1 MMPDYHIPVLLEES
15 LLLLAINPE
24 GIYVD
29 ATFGGGGHSREILS
43 RLTTGRLL
51 GLDQD
56 PAAQKNS
63 LEDSRF
69 KLIQSNFRDIE
80 SVIADWGWKEVD
92 GILADLGVSSHQL
105 DEPERGFSFRFN
117 GPLDM
122 RMNPGTGRSAADILN
137 ETSEEELLR
146 IFREYGEISNAAKL
160 ARVIFTQRSKSP
172 ITRTVEFEEAIRTCL
187 PPKRTYKYLAQ
198 VYQALRIEVNQELQA
213 LATLLAASE
222 RLLKRGGRIAIIA
235 YHSLEDRMVKHFFRS
250 GNFHDHLER
259 DVYGHPITPWKLITR
274 KAIKPEPGE
283 IERNPRARSARLRV
297 AEKI

>member
-15 LLLLAINPE
+15 VSLLTINPE

-43 RLTTGRLL
+43 RLTTGKLL

-63 LEDSRF
+63 LKDPRF
-69 KLIQSNFRDIE
+69 ILIQRNFRDIE
-80 SVIADWGWKEVD
+80 SVIADRGWDQVD

-122 RMNPGTGRSAADILN
+122 RMNPEAGRSAADILN
-137 ETSEEELLR
+137 ETSEGELSR

-160 ARVIFTQRSKSP
+160 ARVILAQRSKSP
-172 ITRTVEFEEAIRTCL
+172 LTRTVEFEKAIISCI
-187 PPKRTYKYLAQ
+187 PSKRTYKYLAQ
-198 VYQALRIEVNQELQA
+198 VYQALRIEVNQELQVLTA
-213 LATLLAASE
+213 FLVASE
-222 RLLKRGGRIAIIA
+222 RLLKSGGRIAVIA
-235 YHSLEDRMVKHFFRS
+235 YHSLEDRIVKHFFRS

-259 DVYGHPITPWKLITR
+259 DVYGNPITSWKLITR